1 MQLIL
6 VSACLLGEAVRYG
19 GADRLCDHPILRQ
32 WLAERG
38 VISVCPEVIGGLP
51 VPRPAAE
58 ISGQEGSSGVLSGVA
73 KVIDA
78 DGNDLSAPFVEGA
91 KRVLEQAHAK
101 KIRIAVLKEGSPS
114 CETHFVYDGRFGRTR
129 LAALVVTAALLRQSG
144 IEVFSEQQFEA
155 ANEWFLRLKNT
166 I

>member
-58 ISGQEGSSGVLSGVA
+58 ISGQEGSSGVLFGVA

-91 KRVLEQAHAK
+91 KRALEQALAK
-101 KIRIAVLKEGSPS
+101 KFASPS
-114 CETHFVYDGRFGRTR
+114 SKKAAR
-129 LAALVVTAALLRQSG
+129 LARRILSTTAALAGQGSLPLS
-144 IEVFSEQQFEA
+144 
-155 ANEWFLRLKNT
+155 
-166 I
+166 